1 VDVRRSSVF
10 DRARLTGWRT
20 RCQRAR
26 KEKGVQALLR
36 ELRERNQ
43 AALTKCDT
51 LSRALRTT
59 FGVPSRDCRRA
70 VTLLAAHCRCAG
82 AYCCETCA
90 GPSCVLLRG
99 VCCCELCVAASCVLL
114 RAVCCCC
121 EACVAARRC
130 CCELCAA
137 ASCASL
143 RVLWLRAL
151 SLRVCV
157 LLLESCRC
165 ASRAVAN
172 EARPR
177 TSGRWHNDRWR
188 GVAQPGSALALGA
201 RCREFESPHP
211 DQIARPALCVA
222 GWRFGKRHAYAR
234 AGAVGARMDLHRA
247 AEAIHRLLHDGKT
260 EAGTV
265 ARRSGHAVEAL

>member
-1 VDVRRSSVF
+1 MRHTFTRLAHDFRCAV
-10 DRARLTGWRT
+10 ARLSPRRHGTCGS
-20 RCQRAR
+20 
-26 KEKGVQALLR
+26 LSLR
-36 ELRERNQ
+36 R
-43 AALTKCDT
+43 
-51 LSRALRTT
+51 
-59 FGVPSRDCRRA
+59 
-70 VTLLAAHCRCAG
+70 
-82 AYCCETCA
+82 
-90 GPSCVLLRG
+90 CVLLRD
-99 VCCCELCVAASCVLL
+99 VCWSELCVAARCVLL
-114 RAVCCCC
+114 RAVCCC
-121 EACVAARRC
+121 
-130 CCELCAA
+130 ELCAAVARRVLLRGVVA

>member
-1 VDVRRSSVF
+1 MPTCAQGERRASVIARTARAQSGRVDKMRHTFTRLAHDFRCAV
-10 DRARLTGWRT
+10 ARLSPRRHATCGS
-20 RCQRAR
+20 
-26 KEKGVQALLR
+26 LSLR
-36 ELRERNQ
+36 R
-43 AALTKCDT
+43 
-51 LSRALRTT
+51 
-59 FGVPSRDCRRA
+59 
-70 VTLLAAHCRCAG
+70 
-82 AYCCETCA
+82 
-90 GPSCVLLRG
+90 CVLLRD
-99 VCCCELCVAASCVLL
+99 VCWSELCVAARCVLL
-114 RAVCCCC
+114 RAVCCCELC
-121 EACVAARRC
+121 LVTRIVAACVVAAR
-130 CCELCAA
+130 
-137 ASCASL
+137 L
-143 RVLWLRAL
+143 RVATRVL
-151 SLRVCV
+151 SLR
-157 LLLESCRC
+157 ESRCRD
-165 ASRAVAN
+165 AN